1 MFDLE
6 CIVYQY
12 GGFPLFALER
22 YRFIDKYLDEKKQVE
37 VHALSELLDVSEVT
51 IRRDLEKM
59 EKNGLLVRTHG
70 GAVRIEEEAGDSPEP
85 DNQFGDREGNA
96 VHLELIQEIAAT
108 AARLV
113 MDGDTIM
120 LFSGPLCRA
129 LARQLQDKQSLTIL
143 TNDIDIASG
152 FNRSGNKRLVLL
164 GGDLNPDE
172 RAVFGTLTM
181 DDLQR
186 FHVDR
191 LFTEVDGC
199 GKNFE
204 LSVHTQEKAM
214 LVREGRQR
222 TEEFVILCLA
232 SGFEKSAF
240 YSFGSARSGDLLVT
254 DRTVP
259 DEIKQRF
266 FDANLR
272 MYTAPDIFE
281 GAV

>member
-1 MFDLE
+1 M
-6 CIVYQY
+6 
-12 GGFPLFALER
+12 FALER
-22 YRFIDKYLDEKKQVE
+22 YRFIEKYLDDKKQVE

-70 GAVRIEEEAGDSPEP
+70 GAVRAETAEDDEAAADTKSRDTEKAF
-85 DNQFGDREGNA
+85 QQ
-96 VHLELIQEIAAT
+96 ELVQEIAAT

-120 LFSGPLCRA
+120 LFSGSLCRA
-129 LARQLQDKQSLTIL
+129 LARQLQDKQALTIL
-143 TNDIDIASG
+143 TNDIEIAAG

-164 GGDLNPDE
+164 GGDLNPEE
-172 RAVFGTLTM
+172 RAVFGPLTL

-186 FHVDR
+186 FHVNR
-191 LFTEVDGC
+191 LFTGVDGC
-199 GKNFE
+199 GTNFE

-214 LVREGRQR
+214 LIREGRLR
-222 TEEFVILCLA
+222 TEEFIILCLA

-240 YSFGSARSGDLLVT
+240 YSFGSAKSGDLLVT

>member
-1 MFDLE
+1 MPGLPTRRRKTN
-6 CIVYQY
+6 VKNSLTLYK
-12 GGFPLFALER
+12 R
-22 YRFIDKYLDEKKQVE
+22 RNKQF
-37 VHALSELLDVSEVT
+37 T
-51 IRRDLEKM
+51 
-59 EKNGLLVRTHG
+59 
-70 GAVRIEEEAGDSPEP
+70 
-85 DNQFGDREGNA
+85 DREGNA

-152 FNRSGNKRLVLL
+152 FKRSGNKRLVLL